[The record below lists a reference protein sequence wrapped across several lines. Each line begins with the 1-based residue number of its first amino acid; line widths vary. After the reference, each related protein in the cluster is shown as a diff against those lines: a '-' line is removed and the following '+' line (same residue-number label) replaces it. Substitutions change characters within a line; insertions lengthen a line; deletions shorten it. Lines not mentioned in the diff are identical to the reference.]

1 MNPQD
6 LWLRPAG
13 VADLPAL
20 ERIAASSVHGI
31 GSLPK
36 NPQRLLRRLE
46 LAEQSFQS
54 EDVASGEESYLFLLE
69 WQGRVIGCSG
79 IAASAGFRERF
90 YSYRNEFMVH
100 ASKGLHVNK
109 RMHTLHLCHDL
120 TGSTL
125 LTSFFIEPE
134 FEDTVAPEL
143 LSRARLLFIRRFAD
157 RFPGSRVAAEMPGLS
172 DGDGHSPFWS
182 AVGERF
188 FKMSYPEAERV
199 SEGRNRSLIADLM
212 PRTPVYVG
220 LLPPAAQM
228 SIGQLHPVGQLP
240 FEILF
245 REGFEADTY
254 VDVFDAGPTVVAHLD
269 QIATVRAARSLT
281 VQGGGAG
288 HQVGH
293 AVDPEADHGTGHR
306 LGHRPGHDQARAE
319 GRAPSADGPHTWGLM
334 VAGDRC
340 SFRACLGLLPTGGTL
355 PVDSDAA
362 RRLGVKAGERVDVT
376 PLQLDDGA
384 QEVGDET

>member
-157 RFPGSRVAAEMPGLS
+157 RFPGPRVAAEMPGIS
-172 DGDGHSPFWS
+172 DGEGHSPFWS

-199 SEGRNRSLIADLM
+199 SEGRSRSLIADLM

-281 VQGGGAG
+281 VQGAGAG
-288 HQVGH
+288 QGPLDGGSSGSNKVSSQHPGL
-293 AVDPEADHGTGHR
+293 DRE
-306 LGHRPGHDQARAE
+306 RPGAQARSAY
-319 GRAPSADGPHTWGLM
+319 APPAWGLM

-340 SFRACLGLLPTGGTL
+340 SFRACLGLLPTSGIL
-355 PVDSDAA
+355 PADSEAA

-376 PLQLDDGA
+376 PLQLDHVA
-384 QEVGDET
+384 QEDGDEA

>member
-46 LAEQSFQS
+46 VAEQSFQS

-134 FEDTVAPEL
+134 FEATVAPEL

-157 RFPGSRVAAEMPGLS
+157 RFPGPRVAAEMPGIS
-172 DGDGHSPFWS
+172 DGEGHSPFWS

-199 SEGRNRSLIADLM
+199 SEGRSRSLIADLM

-269 QIATVRAARSLT
+269 QIATVRAARTLT
-281 VQGGGAG
+281 VQSLGGEDRGASCR
-288 HQVGH
+288 
-293 AVDPEADHGTGHR
+293 ERLTGTA
-306 LGHRPGHDQARAE
+306 PGPDARDAW
-319 GRAPSADGPHTWGLM
+319 RLM

-340 SFRACLGLLPTGGTL
+340 SFRACMGLLPTSGTL
-355 PVDSDAA
+355 AADSEAA
-362 RRLGVKAGERVDVT
+362 RRLGVQAGERVDVA
-376 PLQLDDGA
+376 PLRLDDVA
-384 QEVGDET
+384 QEDGHEA

>member
-6 LWLRPAG
+6 LLLRPAG

-36 NPQRLLRRLE
+36 NPERLLRRLE
-46 LAEQSFQS
+46 LAEQSFLS

-90 YSYRNEFMVH
+90 YSYRNEFMAH
-100 ASKGLHVNK
+100 ASKGLQVNR

-157 RFPGSRVAAEMPGLS
+157 RFPGARVAAEMPGMS
-172 DGDGHSPFWS
+172 DSQGHSPFWS

-188 FKMSYPEAERV
+188 FKMGYPEAERI
-199 SEGRNRSLIADLM
+199 SEGRSRSLIADLM

-220 LLPPAAQM
+220 LLPPTAQM

-245 REGFEADTY
+245 REGFEADIY

-269 QIATVRAARSLT
+269 QIGTVRAARSLVT
-281 VQGGGAG
+281 QGAG
-288 HQVGH
+288 PGS
-293 AVDPEADHGTGHR
+293 AVRDEAHGAWH
-306 LGHRPGHDQARAE
+306 
-319 GRAPSADGPHTWGLM
+319 LM
-334 VAGDRC
+334 VAGDRGR
-340 SFRACLGLLPTGGTL
+340 FRACLGRVASDGASLS
-355 PVDSDAA
+355 VDHEAA
-362 RRLGVKAGERVDVT
+362 RRLAVHAGDRIDVA
-376 PLQLDDGA
+376 PLRLDRGG
-384 QEVGDET
+384 QEDGDEA

>member
-36 NPQRLLRRLE
+36 NPERLLRRLE

-120 TGSTL
+120 TGATL

-134 FEDTVAPEL
+134 FEATVAPEL

-157 RFPGSRVAAEMPGLS
+157 RFPGARVAAEMPGVS
-172 DGDGHSPFWS
+172 DAQGHSPFWS

-199 SEGRNRSLIADLM
+199 SEGRSRSLIADLM

-220 LLPPAAQM
+220 LLPTAAQM

-269 QIATVRAARSLT
+269 QIATVRAARTLT
-281 VQGGGAG
+281 VQDEPAPPGARQTPDAG
-288 HQVGH
+288 
-293 AVDPEADHGTGHR
+293 
-306 LGHRPGHDQARAE
+306 LG
-319 GRAPSADGPHTWGLM
+319 WGLM

-340 SFRACLGLLPTGGTL
+340 SFRACLAPVPTGGALATA
-355 PVDSDAA
+355 SDAA
-362 RRLGVKAGERVDVT
+362 RRLGVKPGERVDVA
-376 PLQLDDGA
+376 PLHLDDVT
-384 QEVGDET
+384 QEDGHEA

>member
-46 LAEQSFQS
+46 WAEQSFQS

-79 IAASAGFRERF
+79 IVASAGFRERF

-157 RFPGSRVAAEMPGLS
+157 RFPGPRVAAEMPGIS

-199 SEGRNRSLIADLM
+199 SEGRSRSLIADLM

-220 LLPPAAQM
+220 LLPTAAQM

-281 VQGGGAG
+281 VQDAGPGRGPIHGSSRVPSPGQEQPGA
-288 HQVGH
+288 
-293 AVDPEADHGTGHR
+293 P
-306 LGHRPGHDQARAE
+306 P
-319 GRAPSADGPHTWGLM
+319 PSADAPHAWGLM

-340 SFRACLGLLPTGGTL
+340 SFRACLGILPTSGSL
-355 PVDSDAA
+355 PADSEAA

-376 PLQLDDGA
+376 PLQLDDVA
-384 QEVGDET
+384 QEDGDEA